1 MCIKRICHQK
11 VVPVYYLNTYSS
23 KKNPYL
29 MHFKKNYCNKK
40 IKVAISYILERTIMF
55 TVTTLTDYFLS
66 TRYVSV

>member
-29 MHFKKNYCNKK
+29 MHFKKNSIATKK
-40 IKVAISYILERTIMF
+40 SKSQYPIL
-55 TVTTLTDYFLS
+55 
-66 TRYVSV
+66 